1 MAPTIERVM
10 LQSRIVALKIE
21 GKEDLPIFK
30 PLLKEEGAEREEAIL
45 LESNHLNKEK
55 GYIVIYIEHIFA
67 LADEHPL
74 KGKSSYEKSAII
86 FAEMLKRNK
95 EDESS
100 EDFFTLAAFK
110 LPEEKDDE
118 ISFYLGFVCDFKDFE
133 RVYPNLCDEHVCD
146 WNEIKD
152 LEEWDPRYGEIQKI
166 SERIFV
172 PEYGKAFSQGL
183 IILAVPF
190 SSESPIAMA
199 VKEIRDNY
207 TYLN

>member
-1 MAPTIERVM
+1 MAPAIERVM
-10 LQSRIVALKIE
+10 LQSRVVARRIE
-21 GKEDLPIFK
+21 GKEDLPILK

-45 LESNHLNKEK
+45 SESNYLNKRK
-55 GYIVIYIEHIFA
+55 GYIVKYIEHIFA
-67 LADEHPL
+67 LADEHQL

-110 LPEEKDDE
+110 LPEEKDDKT
-118 ISFYLGFVCDFKDFE
+118 SFYLGFVCDFKDFE
-133 RVYPNLCDEHVCD
+133 REYPNLCDEHVCD

-152 LEEWDPRYGEIQKI
+152 IEKWDPRYGEIQKI
-166 SERIFV
+166 VEKIYV
-172 PEYGKAFSQGL
+172 PEHGEAFSRNL

-190 SSESPIAMA
+190 SSESPIGMA